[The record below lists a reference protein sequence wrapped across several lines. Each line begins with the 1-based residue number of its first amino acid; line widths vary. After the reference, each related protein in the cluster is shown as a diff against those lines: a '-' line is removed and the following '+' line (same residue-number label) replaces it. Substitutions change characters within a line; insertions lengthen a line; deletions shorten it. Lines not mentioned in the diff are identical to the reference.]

1 MPDKKP
7 LTRQSQNMKNITVRT
22 ILFILSV
29 FYTQAHAQIADPADY
44 LSGVKKELNAV
55 WPKNRTIN
63 LVFHGHSVPSGYG
76 DNHEVHTLEAYPNL
90 LLKTLKEKYPYAVI
104 NVIVTAI
111 GGEGAIRGQARFEQ
125 DVLTHKPDVIF
136 IDYALNDRFSPLEK
150 VKEAWEKMIQSAQAK
165 NIKVILLTP
174 TPDQRIDIGDP
185 ANPLDPYAEQ
195 IKSLAKDYKT
205 GLADPYTP
213 FKKIVKEGNVS
224 GYMASIN
231 HPNKDGHMIIVE
243 AIKPYFY

>member
-1 MPDKKP
+1 
-7 LTRQSQNMKNITVRT
+7 MKNITINT
-22 ILFILSV
+22 FLFFLII
-29 FYTQAHAQIADPADY
+29 FYTKTQAQIADPAIY
-44 LSGVKKELNAV
+44 LSDIKKELNTV

-111 GGEGAIRGQARFEQ
+111 GGEDAIRGEARFEK

-136 IDYALNDRFSPLEK
+136 IDYALNDRFSGLDK
-150 VKEAWEKMIQSAQAK
+150 VKEAWEKMIKSALSK

-174 TPDQRIDIGDP
+174 SPDQRIDISDLK
-185 ANPLDPYAEQ
+185 NPLDPYAEQ
-195 IKSLAKDYKT
+195 IKSLAKEYKT

-213 FKKIVKEGNVS
+213 FQKIVKEGNVKS
-224 GYMASIN
+224 YMKSIN
-231 HPNKDGHMIIVE
+231 HPNKNGHMIIVE

>member
-1 MPDKKP
+1 
-7 LTRQSQNMKNITVRT
+7 MKNIKLKT
-22 ILFILSV
+22 IFFVFIA
-29 FYTQAHAQIADPADY
+29 FYTKTQAQIANPATY
-44 LSGVKKELNAV
+44 LADTKKELNTV

-111 GGEGAIRGQARFEQ
+111 GGEDAIRGQARFEK
-125 DVLTHKPDVIF
+125 DVLPHKPDVLF
-136 IDYALNDRFSPLEK
+136 IDYALNDRFSPLDK
-150 VKEAWEKMIQSAQAK
+150 VKDAWEKMIKSAQASG
-165 NIKVILLTP
+165 IPVILLTP
-174 TPDQRIDIGDP
+174 SPDQRIDISDP

-195 IKSLAKDYKT
+195 IKSLAATYKT

-213 FKKIVKEGNVS
+213 FKKIVKEGKVKN
-224 GYMASIN
+224 YMISIN
-231 HPNKDGHMIIVE
+231 HPNKEGHMVIVE